1 MRKLSLRE
9 SLKLDHDYTVASDK
23 GGIQILTTN
32 IYCALTIVSMS
43 ALSLLYVLNS
53 LIPMTLQCMLS
64 LLYSVYI

>member
-32 IYCALTIVSMS
+32 IYCALTIVSTS
-43 ALSLLYVLNS
+43 ALSLLYVLIH
-53 LIPMTLQCMLS
+53 LFQ
-64 LLYSVYI
+64 